1 MANATCEP
9 DFGSWLIKRL
19 EQLSIDH
26 EVFGSYITGIL
37 ETEDISD
44 EDKSEALYGV
54 IGGVTEE
61 EEVVESTCK
70 EIITKWHETE
80 QATPGIDNGNY
91 ITSVFFPA
99 SESSESKMASIMEKH
114 ATTVLKKEVASNQ
127 STAEKQRL
135 LAQYAEISD
144 NEEDEEDQDGNDDG
158 FKNRNAE
165 DVAKRQR
172 EQREKDKSQHEQRKE
187 QNRLQQEKQK
197 QAALDRKEKEK
208 KRTQKQEKHR

>member
-80 QATPGIDNGNY
+80 QATPGIDNGN
-91 ITSVFFPA
+91 S

-144 NEEDEEDQDGNDDG
+144 NEEDEEDQDGNDDVAG